1 VGTGTKGT
9 DSNVSETLFSA
20 DLHLGHAN
28 ICPYAGR
35 PFYKPE
41 WRVDGKWIS
50 MDIKDMVADN
60 MTKALIR
67 NINQRV
73 TIDDTLY
80 HIGDFCCRG
89 NERGVP
95 GGRMKARELEREIEC
110 RIVHILGNHDRNNG
124 VESGLDSANMTFGGN
139 IQFHLRHRPLT
150 SPYQAPD
157 GTDCV
162 LCGHVHEKWHTQWL
176 GNILQI
182 NVGVDVNKFIPLTKN
197 EIVGIYQKETRE
209 RAKLREVSE

>member
-1 VGTGTKGT
+1 MIQNGEAGGNTKNAARKKARKR
-9 DSNVSETLFSA
+9 D
-20 DLHLGHAN
+20 HLTNLRSSHSTAIGARTN
-28 ICPYAGR
+28 RG
-35 PFYKPE
+35 
-41 WRVDGKWIS
+41 
-50 MDIKDMVADN
+50 
-60 MTKALIR
+60 TKALIR

-139 IQFHLRHRPLT
+139 IKFHLVHRPPT
-150 SPYQAPD
+150 SPYQVPD

-209 RAKLREVSE
+209 RTKLREVSE